1 MIAKAEAAITKALEL
16 DDRMG
21 EGYASLGS
29 IKRHTDDYEGA
40 EAAFK
45 KALELAPNYA
55 TTYHWY
61 GLLLR
66 RLGRSEEALAQHEK
80 GVELDPLSAIINATV
95 AFSLSA
101 LGRFDEALTQFKQV
115 IEIDPA
121 FPGAYGGIGGIYG
134 GALGRLDEAVPWYRK
149 AIALD
154 PGNPTIAA
162 WHGRLYLDLGD
173 YAQAEYWIDR
183 SLKLGPESMWPN
195 RATAFLHMYRRE
207 EAKALKYARKV
218 LKIRPSFWGAHVLL
232 RNHDLQMGR
241 YAEARARYE
250 KTFPKLLNEDEPK
263 IDRTN
268 FRQAIDLAL
277 VLSKTGEQ
285 ERADLLLD
293 RSLTFI
299 PTIPRLGFG
308 GYGVSDVLIY
318 AQQGKTREALSAL
331 RQAIDER
338 WSVAWW
344 YFLEHDP
351 SLDSIRDEP
360 EFQAMVAEI
369 KADMAAQL
377 ERVRAMESS
386 GELDPVPEVN

>member
-1 MIAKAEAAITKALEL
+1 MA
-16 DDRMG
+16 
-21 EGYASLGS
+21 
-29 IKRHTDDYEGA
+29 
-40 EAAFK
+40 
-45 KALELAPNYA
+45 LAPNYA

-61 GLLLR
+61 GLLLN
-66 RLGRSEEALAQHEK
+66 RLGRSEEALAHHEQ
-80 GVELDPLSAIINATV
+80 GVELDPLSAIINNNV
-95 AFSLSA
+95 AFSLGA
-101 LGRFDEALTQFKQV
+101 LGRFDEALAQFKKV
-115 IEIDPA
+115 VEIDPA
-121 FPGAYGGIGGIYG
+121 FPGAYGGIGGIYQA
-134 GALGRLDEAVPWYRK
+134 ALGRLDEAVPWHRK

-154 PGNPTIAA
+154 PGNPNIAA

-173 YAQAEYWIDR
+173 YAQAEYWINR

-207 EAKALKYARKV
+207 EAKALEYARKV
-218 LKIRPSFWGAHVLL
+218 LKIRPSFWAADVLL

-299 PTIPRLGFG
+299 PTIPRLSFA
-308 GYGVSDVLIY
+308 GYGISDVLVY
-318 AQQGKTREALSAL
+318 AQQGKTEAALASLREA
-331 RQAIDER
+331 IDQGWR
-338 WSVAWW
+338 FSWW
-344 YFLEHDP
+344 YYLEHDP
-351 SLDSIRDEP
+351 NLDSIRDEP

-377 ERVRAMESS
+377 ERVRAMEAS
-386 GELDPVPEVN
+386 GELEPIPELVSQ